1 METPDSDHGR
11 CEGVHLPTDDAL
23 ESVDHLSP
31 HFEGIYTEVR
41 HGSRPSLPDNPD
53 IEAVHGSHDG
63 PCLNSYRSF
72 RAAWP

>member
-41 HGSRPSLPDNPD
+41 HGPRMDRGKG
-53 IEAVHGSHDG
+53 EAGFFCNRESVHFGPNHQSGAGS
-63 PCLNSYRSF
+63 P
-72 RAAWP
+72 